1 MISTFSSQIKNPNKT
16 QSMWLSHLFWENP
29 NNEEE
34 QCSLLA
40 VWFSM
45 FCIFYMQ
52 TEHSI
57 SCPALSTYQRPFCLW
72 EELSKLW
79 EQILLSSEQIGHFSE
94 HFLLW
99 HAPEGSAL
107 GVQLLF
113 LKRYTKMFNR
123 VKRYLTLP
131 ENSSWARNSNAT
143 ELERTLSQ
151 PQVLTGPPCTHRI
164 TNSAEGE

>member
-1 MISTFSSQIKNPNKT
+1 MISTSSSQIKNPNRT

-34 QCSLLA
+34 QRSLLA
-40 VWFSM
+40 VWFPM

-57 SCPALSTYQRPFCLW
+57 SCPAFSTYQRPFCLW
-72 EELSKLW
+72 EELSKLR
-79 EQILLSSEQIGHFSE
+79 EQILLSPEQIGHFSE

-107 GVQLLF
+107 GVQLFF
-113 LKRYTKMFNR
+113 LKRYTQMFNR
-123 VKRYLTLP
+123 VKKYLTLP
-131 ENSSWARNSNAT
+131 AKLILSQKLDAT

-151 PQVLTGPPCTHRI
+151 PQVLTGPPFTHGI
-164 TNSAEGE
+164 TKATESE